1 MDLHLY
7 RKENYL
13 KWFSTK
19 FLGKFREVVNA
30 HEFHYSK
37 MDNESND
44 CFMQKPSST
53 KNWVGAKLEDNLYA
67 GYPHLYYLGNLN
79 IAKRFIE
86 KALNYKT
93 DNI

>member
-7 RKENYL
+7 SKENYL

-19 FLGKFREVVNA
+19 FLGKF
-30 HEFHYSK
+30 K
-37 MDNESND
+37 SND
-44 CFMQKPSST
+44 CFMQKPSSE

-67 GYPHLYYLGNLN
+67 GYPHLYYLGNIN

-86 KALNYKT
+86 KALNYKV